1 MKYFV
6 NWIPDTNIPDNPTA
20 RGAAAMWFLIK
31 ADAMNYARE
40 MSVHKTLP
48 DGKTLNSVSVLYDAV
63 QGTTTYYL
71 DGNIV

>member
-20 RGAAAMWFLIK
+20 RGAAAMAFAVK
-31 ADAMNYARE
+31 ADATNYARV
-40 MSVHKTLP
+40 MSIHKTLP

-63 QGTTTYYL
+63 QGTSTYYL
-71 DGNIV
+71 DGAIA